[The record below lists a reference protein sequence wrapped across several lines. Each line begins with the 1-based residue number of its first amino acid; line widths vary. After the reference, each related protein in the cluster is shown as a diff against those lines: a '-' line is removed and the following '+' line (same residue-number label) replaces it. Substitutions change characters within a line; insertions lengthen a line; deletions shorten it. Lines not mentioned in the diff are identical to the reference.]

1 MFQASPTSGLKF
13 RSMNTSTHG
22 WELLGKL
29 SLVESIAPSSWISPF
44 SLQEA
49 QEQQQERRGKAHVS
63 IDPECTNPLCTR
75 CPTLPAIQS
84 SLISHYR
91 GQSFYCI
98 IKPQPMIRSICP
110 VWVLVC
116 SSMKGIVYQ
125 ASSNIPFRS
134 DILGFH
140 KCPDGLAQCRSV
152 VHAPTHV
159 GCTTPSKPLV
169 RGRSLKPR
177 LVF

>member
-1 MFQASPTSGLKF
+1 
-13 RSMNTSTHG
+13 
-22 WELLGKL
+22 
-29 SLVESIAPSSWISPF
+29 
-44 SLQEA
+44 
-49 QEQQQERRGKAHVS
+49 
-63 IDPECTNPLCTR
+63 
-75 CPTLPAIQS
+75 
-84 SLISHYR
+84 
-91 GQSFYCI
+91 
-98 IKPQPMIRSICP
+98 MIRSICP

-177 LVF
+177 LVFWSPPSSYWITPWLFTVIIHWPTHSCWCPAPTWYRNLDKHAVWTPTDCKQLQGRVFLFWFGFFWKSKRAEMEREDRDD